1 MTVTENTIK
10 TLRKLNR
17 EDPSLKTK
25 PTVIIE
31 DKRTKRNRTKRD
43 QKRKAI
49 EDQLKNKHG

>member
-31 DKRTKRNRTKRD
+31 DKRTKRNRTKRE

-49 EDQLKNKHG
+49 EDQLKN